1 MLPAATSTVPL
12 QKTSGASRGL
22 AIRGALLVLLGLI
35 EGALLLF
42 AFRLHITTHEMTLVL
57 GVFLLADGVVAAFE
71 AAGAM
76 RRRDRWLAIAGD
88 AVISFAAGLMILFV
102 AQPWRFRIFPTW
114 AIVTGVLEGA
124 HALGGSAR
132 VPGRLLAAVVSVVY
146 GLFAILGPI
155 EDLARLVLLAAA
167 FAVVAGALRLGG
179 ALRSRQTSVGVGN
192 GA

>member
-42 AFRLHITTHEMTLVL
+42 AFRLNITTHEMTLVL
-57 GVFLLADGVVAAFE
+57 GIFLLADGVVAAFE

-76 RRRDRWLAIAGD
+76 SRRDRWLAIAGH
-88 AVISFAAGLMILFV
+88 AVISLAAGLMTLLV
-102 AQPWRFRIFPTW
+102 GEPWRFRIFPTW
-114 AIVTGVLEGA
+114 AILTGLLEGA
-124 HALGGSAR
+124 QALGRSSR
-132 VPGRLLAAVVSVVY
+132 VPGQLLAAVVSVVY

-155 EDLARLVLLAAA
+155 QYPARLVLLAAA
-167 FAVVAGALRLGG
+167 FAVIVGALRLGG
-179 ALRSRQTSVGVGN
+179 ALRSR
-192 GA
+192 